1 MATLKQHIR
10 KIYRKTPVYQFKVLL
25 EEESRWSRKL
35 TIAQNKLE
43 YVRMKINKFALQQT
57 NINTEKEVDNG
68 KIYSVATETH

>member
-10 KIYRKTPVYQFKVLL
+10 KIYRKTPVYQLKVLL